1 MVVMAL
7 KRYGAPVYV
16 RHEIVHNRY
25 VVDGLRE
32 KGAIFVKELD
42 EIPQGSTAPVIFSAH
57 GVPKSVPAHAEALNL
72 LYFDAT
78 CPLVSKVHKQAARH
92 MKLGRQVV
100 LVGHTGHPEV
110 VGTMGQLPEG
120 AVDLIETPDDVA
132 AYTPPDPAMLGYVT
146 QTTLSVDDTADVINA
161 LKAKFPEIAD
171 PAGESI
177 CYATTN
183 RQEAVK
189 AAAPGSDLFLVVG
202 AQNSS
207 NSKRLVEVA
216 ERAGAKRGLLIAGPE
231 DIDLDAVSDG
241 DVVALSA
248 GASAPEILVDGV
260 INRFKDRFQVSLDL
274 VETAQENELFPVARA
289 LRDVELTRDD
299 MRFVNG

>member
-1 MVVMAL
+1 M
-7 KRYGAPVYV
+7 
-16 RHEIVHNRY
+16 
-25 VVDGLRE
+25 
-32 KGAIFVKELD
+32 LD
-42 EIPQGSTAPVIFSAH
+42 
-57 GVPKSVPAHAEALNL
+57 
-72 LYFDAT
+72 
-78 CPLVSKVHKQAARH
+78 
-92 MKLGRQVV
+92 
-100 LVGHTGHPEV
+100 
-110 VGTMGQLPEG
+110 
-120 AVDLIETPDDVA
+120 
-132 AYTPPDPAMLGYVT
+132 YVT
-146 QTTLSVDDTADVINA
+146 QTTLSLDDTADVINA